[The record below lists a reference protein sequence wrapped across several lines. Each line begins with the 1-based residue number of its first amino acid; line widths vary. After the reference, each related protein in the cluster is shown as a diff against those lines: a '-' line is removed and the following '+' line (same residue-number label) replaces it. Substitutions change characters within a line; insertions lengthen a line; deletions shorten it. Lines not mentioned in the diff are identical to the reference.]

1 MGMLS
6 YIEFPLTKDSRQV
19 FTTNLSIDGTAF
31 HARIE
36 IRYLSAPDQWVFSI
50 WDNAS
55 SELLVNQ
62 IPLIC
67 SYDFLNDLL
76 IPFRHIRNGA
86 GLGSMFVIRNPDEI
100 VGLDPKKDTLDL
112 FVVLWGDTFKVAQE

>member
-1 MGMLS
+1 MSMLS

-19 FTTNLSIDGTAF
+19 FTTDLSIDGTAF
-31 HARIE
+31 HARVE

-76 IPFRHIRNGA
+76 VPFRYIRNGA

-100 VGLDPKKDTLDL
+100 IGLDPKKDTLDL
-112 FVVLWGDTFKVAQE
+112 FVVFWGDTFKVAQE